1 MAKDKDDSIG
11 AGAIVGITFGVAAV
25 IASIYLLATK
35 TGSDNGDG
43 SGLGNG
49 SGSDT
54 ATGSSKTSPQNW
66 STTALSNTQQ
76 NLNTFSSLPT
86 ATEVGTDALARGTEQ
101 VKQQANTLQNQSSN
115 SETDQN
121 FKKIMYS
128 GRPQI
133 LEGGIESDEIKPE
146 FVETVKKMS
155 IKELKQLKTFLENID
170 PREVRMYQET
180 INAEKEIV
188 DKQIEE
194 NGKSFFSSFSFGSKD
209 KSPTSS
215 TQSSNVTSLAS
226 GNLEGLK
233 TNNSDKNVSDTEESV
248 SDTSTLSRE
257 GQDSMPIVAAPQP
270 IQEAEKKENYKYK
283 NITSEDF
290 TTQMKDKTIDELK
303 EIQGYLEQKFNEKKD
318 AESKMSKFSWG
329 NLNPNRTKAS
339 EVESHLN
346 IVEGLIDGKE
356 EYPDN
361 PDENKFNSS
370 EDVKEGRNALENTSV
385 NYDVSE
391 EFKPNR
397 LNKKSNTP
405 NPSSVLGTAS
415 NIKEGLYKRGQQVS
429 NNLQSANKINNDSE
443 AFRNLA
449 AEKNKKLQRQKDA
462 GFMGAMGF
470 YGGGRRRTRGRKR
483 SRKTRR
489 KGRKQTKRI
498 YVIENMTL

>member
-49 SGSDT
+49 SGSGSDT
-54 ATGSSKTSPQNW
+54 ATGSSKTSSQNW

-76 NLNTFSSLPT
+76 NQNTFSSMPT
-86 ATEVGTDALARGTEQ
+86 AREAGINALARGTDQ
-101 VKQQANTLQNQSSN
+101 VKQKANTLQNQPSI

-133 LEGGIESDEIKPE
+133 IEGGIETNEIKPE
-146 FVETVKKMS
+146 FIETVKKMS

-170 PREVRMYQET
+170 PSEARMYQQT
-180 INAEKEIV
+180 IDAEKEIV
-188 DKQIEE
+188 DNQIEE
-194 NGKSFFSSFSFGSKD
+194 KGKSFFPSFSFGSKD

-233 TNNSDKNVSDTEESV
+233 TNNSDKNVSDT
-248 SDTSTLSRE
+248 STLSTE
-257 GQDSMPIVAAPQP
+257 GQDEMPIVAAPQP

-283 NITSEDF
+283 NITSDDF
-290 TTQMKDKTIDELK
+290 TKQMENKSIDELK
-303 EIQGYLEQKFNEKKD
+303 EIQGYLEQKFQEKKD

-339 EVESHLN
+339 EVKSHLD

-356 EYPDN
+356 DYPDN

-370 EDVKEGRNALENTSV
+370 EDVNEGRKALENTSV
-385 NYDVSE
+385 DFDVSE
-391 EFKPNR
+391 QLNPSL
-397 LNKKSNTP
+397 LNKRSNTP
-405 NPSSVLGTAS
+405 NSSSLLGTAS
-415 NIKEGLYKRGQQVS
+415 NVKEGLYKRGEQVS
-429 NNLQSANKINNDSE
+429 NNLQSANKIKNDSE

-449 AEKNKKLQRQKDA
+449 AENKKKLQRQKDA
-462 GFMGAMGF
+462 GFMGAMGV